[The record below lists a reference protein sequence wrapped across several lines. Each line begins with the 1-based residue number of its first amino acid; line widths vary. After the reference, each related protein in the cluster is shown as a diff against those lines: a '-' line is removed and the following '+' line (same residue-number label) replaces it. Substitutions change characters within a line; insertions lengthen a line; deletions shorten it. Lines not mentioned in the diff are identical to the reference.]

1 MDEPPPL
8 EYISTLI
15 GSNSSEADPSNPF
28 KIGRDD
34 DVDYSAL
41 CHLIEVLA
49 RAIDNVP
56 AYVALEK
63 RKNLGGQSLV
73 KNSSFTSDSSAVDLA
88 VDKFTNPIKRL
99 EPSEPSLQTIIH
111 SLTYLSSKIG
121 EQTTTVCDDVHRL
134 TSFFFFSFLQGRRCK
149 SIARKAY
156 ARELEESY
164 KISMRR
170 SKVEPFRRRQ
180 AQNAEYRGVPNKAIN
195 LFAHNYFSF

>member
-63 RKNLGGQSLV
+63 RKKFGGQSLV
-73 KNSSFTSDSSAVDLA
+73 KNSSFTSDSSAVD
-88 VDKFTNPIKRL
+88 KFTNPIKRL
-99 EPSEPSLQTIIH
+99 EPSESSLQTIIH

-121 EQTTTVCDDVHRL
+121 EQTTTVCDDVHHL
-134 TSFFFFSFLQGRRCK
+134 TSFFSVSSKAVDASPLHAKLMLENLRNRIRYQCEEVELSRSGDGKPKMRSIEAYLTRR
-149 SIARKAY
+149 
-156 ARELEESY
+156 
-164 KISMRR
+164 
-170 SKVEPFRRRQ
+170 
-180 AQNAEYRGVPNKAIN
+180 
-195 LFAHNYFSF
+195 

>member
-134 TSFFFFSFLQGRRCK
+134 TSFFFSVSSKAVDASPLHAKLMLENLRNRIRYQCEEVKLSRSGDGKPKMRSIEAYLTRR
-149 SIARKAY
+149 
-156 ARELEESY
+156 
-164 KISMRR
+164 
-170 SKVEPFRRRQ
+170 
-180 AQNAEYRGVPNKAIN
+180 
-195 LFAHNYFSF
+195 